1 MPSFT
6 NQNDLYTFVGGIF
19 EKAYQDP
26 ELGPKLSGTGAVL
39 LVKCTDPDSE
49 VVLDM
54 PNKKVYPSVAD
65 SPVAPNATMRMNT
78 DTANRFWQG
87 KVNMTLAMAKG
98 QVKTEGAIMKVLK
111 LVPSTKS
118 LFPIYIDDLKNAGR
132 DDLLV

>member
-6 NQNDLYTFVGGIF
+6 HESDLYTFVGGIF

-26 ELGPKLSGTGAVL
+26 ELGPKLSATGAVL

-54 PNKKVYPSVAD
+54 PNKKVYPSTAD

>member
-6 NQNDLYTFVGGIF
+6 NTDDLYNFVGGIF

-26 ELGPKLSGTGAVL
+26 DLGPKLSATGAVL

-54 PNKKVYPSVAD
+54 PNHKVYRSAAE
-65 SPVAPNATMRMNT
+65 SPVAPNATMRMST
-78 DTANRFWQG
+78 DTANKFWQG

-118 LFPIYIDDLKNAGR
+118 LFPIYIDDLKTAGR
-132 DDLLV
+132 NDLLV

>member
-6 NQNDLYTFVGGIF
+6 DEKDLFTYVGGIF

-26 ELGPKLSGTGAVL
+26 DLGPKLSSTGAVL
-39 LVKCTDPDSE
+39 LVQCTDPDSE

-65 SPVAPNATMRMNT
+65 CPVPPNATMRMST

-111 LVPSTKS
+111 LVPSTKF
-118 LFPIYIDDLKNAGR
+118 LFPIYIDDLKAAGR

>member
-1 MPSFT
+1 MPSYT
-6 NQNDLYTFVGGIF
+6 TSEDLYRFVGGIF

-39 LVKCTDPDSE
+39 LVQCTDPDSE

-54 PNKKVYPSVAD
+54 PNKKVYPSVAE
-65 SPVAPNATMRMNT
+65 SPTQPNATMRMST
-78 DTANRFWQG
+78 DTANKFWQG

-111 LVPSTKS
+111 LVPSTKF
-118 LFPIYIDDLKNAGR
+118 LFPIYIDDLKTAGR
-132 DDLLV
+132 EDLLV

>member
-65 SPVAPNATMRMNT
+65 SPVPPNATMRMNT

>member
-6 NQNDLYTFVGGIF
+6 DTDDLYNFVGGIF

-26 ELGPKLSGTGAVL
+26 DLGPKLSATGAVL
-39 LVKCTDPDSE
+39 LVKCTEPDSE

-54 PNKKVYPSVAD
+54 PNKKVYRTAAD
-65 SPVAPNATMRMNT
+65 SPVEPNATMRMST
-78 DTANRFWQG
+78 DTANKFWQG

-118 LFPIYIDDLKNAGR
+118 LFPIYIDDLKSAGR

>member
-6 NQNDLYTFVGGIF
+6 HESDLYTFVGGIF

-26 ELGPKLSGTGAVL
+26 ELGPKLSATGAVL

-54 PNKKVYPSVAD
+54 PNKKVYPSTAD

-118 LFPIYIDDLKNAGR
+118 LFPIYINDLKNAGR

>member
-1 MPSFT
+1 M
-6 NQNDLYTFVGGIF
+6 
-19 EKAYQDP
+19 
-26 ELGPKLSGTGAVL
+26 L
-39 LVKCTDPDSE
+39 LVQCTDPDSE

-65 SPVAPNATMRMNT
+65 CLVPPNATMRMST

-111 LVPSTKS
+111 LVPSTKF
-118 LFPIYIDDLKNAGR
+118 LFPIYIDDLKAAGR